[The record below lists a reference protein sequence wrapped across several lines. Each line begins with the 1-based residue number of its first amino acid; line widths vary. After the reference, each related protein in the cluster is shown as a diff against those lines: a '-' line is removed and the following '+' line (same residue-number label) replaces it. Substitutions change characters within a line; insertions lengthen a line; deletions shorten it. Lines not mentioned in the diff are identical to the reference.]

1 MRSVLGVLD
10 KLKAQPVAPK
20 RKSVP
25 SSPPPKEPKSAPKP
39 TPKPAPKSPKVQT
52 QTSEMKQEFTG
63 IVKDIYDLVR
73 TEGDKSSKKK
83 FQRDREHAMGLAALK
98 RTKMPLSKLIV
109 KRQRDKS
116 NLRERRAED
125 ALAGMPSE
133 ARFISEYE
141 AAKVAKQAKRR
152 RNESRETAK
161 FFSLRH
167 AGRESHRGYM
177 LHLDPSLVSKY
188 K

>member
-10 KLKAQPVAPK
+10 KLKAQPLQPK
-20 RKSVP
+20 RKPVQP
-25 SSPPPKEPKSAPKP
+25 SPLPKEPKSAPKP
-39 TPKPAPKSPKVQT
+39 APKALKLQT
-52 QTSEMKQEFTG
+52 QMQTSEMKQEFTG

-73 TEGDKSSKKK
+73 TEGDRTSKKK
-83 FQRDREHAMGLAALK
+83 FQRDREHAMGLTALK

-109 KRQRDKS
+109 KRKRDKS
-116 NLRERRAED
+116 DLRERRAED

-141 AAKVAKQAKRR
+141 AVKVAKQAKQR